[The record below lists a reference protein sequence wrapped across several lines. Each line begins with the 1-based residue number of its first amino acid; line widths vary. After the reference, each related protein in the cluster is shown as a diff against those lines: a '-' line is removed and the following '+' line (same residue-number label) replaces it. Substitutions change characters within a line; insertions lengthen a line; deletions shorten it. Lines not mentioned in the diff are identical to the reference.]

1 MLVLIGT
8 IPTPGLPL
16 VQGRVT
22 YNDALRIG
30 DDLAIPGAHLMHCT
44 TAMMA
49 AAAVVCQTFGYAA
62 PYGIA
67 AGCIGDGSGSK
78 LLYKY
83 LTEEAEK
90 LDADV
95 LTLHYIV
102 PQTKLIKQA
111 VDAICAWKKRPILI
125 GDAGGMYA
133 VKAAGLSP
141 LFDLFTPD
149 PGELAFLSDADALHP
164 AYVRHFISEVDQT
177 DMPRLIAR
185 AYEHGDAAKMLLVKG
200 ETDYIVCQGEIL
212 ATIAE
217 PNIAAMEPIGG
228 TGDTITGIA
237 SALIYGGMEIVQ
249 ACKHTALINRVAGQ
263 LCNPTPA
270 TQIGESIAQI
280 PQALTQV
287 LQRQGSAAYA

>member
-1 MLVLIGT
+1 
-8 IPTPGLPL
+8 
-16 VQGRVT
+16 
-22 YNDALRIG
+22 
-30 DDLAIPGAHLMHCT
+30 
-44 TAMMA
+44 
-49 AAAVVCQTFGYAA
+49 
-62 PYGIA
+62 
-67 AGCIGDGSGSK
+67 
-78 LLYKY
+78 
-83 LTEEAEK
+83 
-90 LDADV
+90 
-95 LTLHYIV
+95 
-102 PQTKLIKQA
+102 
-111 VDAICAWKKRPILI
+111 
-125 GDAGGMYA
+125 
-133 VKAAGLSP
+133 
-141 LFDLFTPD
+141 
-149 PGELAFLSDADALHP
+149 
-164 AYVRHFISEVDQT
+164 
-177 DMPRLIAR
+177 MPRLIAR

-270 TQIGESIAQI
+270 TQIGEIIAQI